1 MKSDRIDMIPQRELM
16 LRNFTN
22 NSLRWYYISIYL
34 GLTLVFGS
42 QYFTFKN
49 VRDLSLN
56 NESLNVTIGI
66 LNQTAQFGS
75 VIKDFQSNMRGF
87 LITKDEELLL
97 DNYKRKIQLVE
108 ISDTLFNLVRKDS
121 VQTTR
126 VRELLAISADILS
139 LAQDIVSVYRTE
151 GQEKA
156 FEMIREG
163 TGKRLSYKLTTK
175 IKEIDDYEKANLNER
190 REQVSG
196 TQQNSFLF
204 IFITSLVGIL
214 LMILAIVL
222 SKRDQRRRRLLQ
234 KEIKEKERLLTQYLE
249 AIPDGVMVINPQM
262 EVVLLNQSGR
272 ELLGVRSGKLN
283 TLGEELGH
291 LKMVDPTRYNI
302 SYKPE
307 ILPVTRGLE
316 GEKLIGNKID
326 LIKNNTIYHLETNVQ
341 PIVGLDGEIT
351 SAITVFRD
359 ITERANYEAT
369 LEKARLLAEK
379 SVQVKDIFLS
389 NVSHEIRTPLNAII
403 GFTNLLMGEVTDAKS
418 QEYVGY
424 IQYAGKNLLELIND
438 ILDFSKIEAGQ
449 IYLEKTVV
457 SMAEVVKSVS
467 VIINQR
473 AEEKGIAYAC
483 EMSDDLPEFVE
494 TDKLRLTQILLNV
507 CGNAVKF
514 TEKGGVTM
522 RVEPTGPLVGGV
534 QPIRFQVK
542 DTGIGIE
549 KDKIK
554 DIFNRFVQATDSTTR
569 IFGGTGL
576 GLSIVK
582 SLVQILDGSLNL
594 ESELG
599 KGSTFTI
606 DVPMKVVKDVVP
618 ENDLEVID
626 KSVSSIGSMR
636 VLAAEDNVLNQKLL
650 SAIFERMKIALT
662 IVNNGQEAVDTLRNG
677 EFDLVLMDIQMPVM
691 DGYSA
696 IKEIRSSISKTIPII
711 TMTAHAMVGEKEE
724 CLSIG
729 ANSYI
734 SKPFK
739 ESELLTTMARL
750 GNKENIELQSQKS
763 TLLQTSNP
771 MTDSLLNFDYLTEIT
786 GGDLELRDE
795 LISLFEHDSK
805 VQLDNIANWSVLGD
819 LEQLRL
825 SIHKFRSSLFSV
837 GLLPTANRYKEL
849 EASLKQGE
857 WNPEA
862 NQRLAQLASESEKG
876 LHLLKQL

>member
-1 MKSDRIDMIPQRELM
+1 M
-16 LRNFTN
+16 LRNFAN

-34 GLTLVFGS
+34 GLALVFGS

-66 LNQTAQFGS
+66 LNQTAHFGLI
-75 VIKDFQSNMRGF
+75 IKDFQSNMRGY

-97 DNYKRKIQLVE
+97 DNYNRKVQLVE
-108 ISDTLFNLVRKDS
+108 ISDTLFNLVRRDS
-121 VQTTR
+121 LQTTR
-126 VRELLAISADILS
+126 VRELLVISGDIVAF
-139 LAQDIVSVYRTE
+139 AQDIVAIYRTQ

-156 FEMIREG
+156 FEKIREG
-163 TGKRLSYKLTTK
+163 TGKRLNYELTTK

-190 REQVSG
+190 RELVSG

-214 LMILAIVL
+214 LLILAIIL
-222 SKRDQRRRRLLQ
+222 SKRDRRRRLLLQ

-249 AIPDGVMVINPQM
+249 AIPDGVMVINPQK
-262 EVVLLNQSGR
+262 EIVLLNQSGR
-272 ELLGVRSGKLN
+272 ELLNIRSGKLN
-283 TLGEELGH
+283 TLDEELGH

-302 SYKPE
+302 RFTPQ

-379 SVQVKDIFLS
+379 SVHVKDIFLS

-403 GFTNLLMGEVTDAKS
+403 GFTNLLMGEVRDAKS
-418 QEYVGY
+418 LEYVGY

-457 SMAEVVKSVS
+457 SMEEVVKSVS

-473 AEEKGIAYAC
+473 AGEKAIAYEC
-483 EMSDDLPEFVE
+483 MMSEDLPEFVE

-522 RVEPTGPLVGGV
+522 LVEPTGPVVDGV
-534 QPIRFQVK
+534 QQIRFQVK

-549 KDKIK
+549 KDKIN
-554 DIFNRFVQATDSTTR
+554 DVFNRFVQATDSTTR

-582 SLVQILDGSLNL
+582 SLVQIFEGTLNL
-594 ESELG
+594 ESEIG
-599 KGSTFTI
+599 KGSTFTM
-606 DVPMKVVKDVVP
+606 DFPMKVV
-618 ENDLEVID
+618 NDAVLVDELDEID
-626 KSVSSIGSMR
+626 KSVDSIATMR

-662 IVNNGQEAVDTLRNG
+662 IVNNGQEAIDTLRTG
-677 EFDLVLMDIQMPVM
+677 DFDLVLMDIQMPVM
-691 DGYSA
+691 DGYTA
-696 IKEIRSSISKTIPII
+696 IKEIRRSISTTIPII

-750 GNKENIELQSQKS
+750 GNKENIEVQTPKT
-763 TLLQTSNP
+763 TLLKTTTEMP
-771 MTDSLLNFDYLTEIT
+771 DGLLNFDYLTEIT

-795 LISLFEHDSK
+795 LISLFENDSK
-805 VQLDNIANWSVLGD
+805 TQLDNIANWSEKGD

-849 EASLKQGE
+849 EASLKQGD

-862 NQRLAQLASESEKG
+862 NQKLVQLASESEKG
-876 LHLLKQL
+876 LFLLKQL